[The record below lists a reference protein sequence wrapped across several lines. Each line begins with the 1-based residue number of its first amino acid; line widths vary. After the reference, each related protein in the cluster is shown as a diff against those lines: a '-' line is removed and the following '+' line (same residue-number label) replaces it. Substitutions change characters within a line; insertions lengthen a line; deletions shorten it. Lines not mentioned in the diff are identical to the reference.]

1 MAGIPKKYLG
11 TFMKVRSTWIVGILL
26 AGAAIP
32 PHAQNR
38 PANPNPPAEATSP
51 EAVVLGNDGK
61 PMLLPFQCSEEDIR
75 WAGMSCPEDAP
86 CSVFLEIA
94 SVEALGNRVL
104 LAGNIHGDSV
114 TLYSLLLASDDNG
127 LSWQETHER
136 IRGAGLDRIEHLG
149 SGTAWIGGQVLFPFT
164 RDPFLL
170 ISMDGGKT
178 WKQRE
183 VLSEESE
190 SRFGS
195 IQEFSF
201 ATRDRGTLI
210 LDRGAGGGSGR
221 YALYESSNG
230 GETWTVKQES
240 RKPIVV
246 RRPPAPAPEWRVRPD
261 AGTKSFVVEHR
272 VGTRW
277 SEVAAFLVGLDSCRP
292 GGPLGNSAG
301 PETGEKR

>member
-1 MAGIPKKYLG
+1 MRKKYLG
-11 TFMKVRSTWIVGILL
+11 TFMKARSRWIAGILL

-32 PHAQNR
+32 AQAQDR
-38 PANPNPPAEATSP
+38 PENPDPQAAAATP
-51 EAVVLGNDGK
+51 AVVLNNSGK
-61 PMLLPFQCSEEDIR
+61 PMLVPFQCSDEDIR
-75 WAGMSCPEDAP
+75 WAGMSCTEDAP
-86 CSVFLEIA
+86 CSVYLEIA

-104 LAGNIHGDSV
+104 LAGNIHGDVV
-114 TLYSLLLASDDNG
+114 TLYSVLFSSDDDG
-127 LSWQETHER
+127 LTWREAHER
-136 IRGAGLDRIEHLG
+136 IRGAGLDHVEHLG
-149 SGTAWIGGQVLFPFT
+149 AGTAWIGGQVLFPFT

-170 ISMDGGKT
+170 TSTDGGKN

-183 VLSEESE
+183 VLSDESE

-195 IQEFSF
+195 IQEFYF
-201 ATRDRGTLI
+201 ASKDRGTLI

-261 AGTKSFVVEHR
+261 AGTNSFVVEHR

-292 GGPLGNSAG
+292 GGPAGNSAG